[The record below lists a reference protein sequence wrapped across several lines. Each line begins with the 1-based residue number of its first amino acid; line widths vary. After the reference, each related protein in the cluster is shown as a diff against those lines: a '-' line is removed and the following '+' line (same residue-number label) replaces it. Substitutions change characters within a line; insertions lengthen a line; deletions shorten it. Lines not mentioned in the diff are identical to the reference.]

1 MEKLRRK
8 DLVYPELSYKIIG
21 VLFDVYNKIGTGYH
35 EKYYQRAIMAYLKIN
50 NLKLGIIANFGGS
63 ELKFKRIINFNS

>member
-35 EKYYQRAIMAYLKIN
+35 EKYYQRAIMAYLKKQ
-50 NLKLGIIANFGGS
+50 LKTWDYC
-63 ELKFKRIINFNS
+63 